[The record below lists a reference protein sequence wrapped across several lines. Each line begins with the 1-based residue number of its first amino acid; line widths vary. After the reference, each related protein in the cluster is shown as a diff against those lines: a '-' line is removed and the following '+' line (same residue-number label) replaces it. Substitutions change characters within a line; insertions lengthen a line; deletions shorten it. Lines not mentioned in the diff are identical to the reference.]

1 MKAIISK
8 SVIRGSV
15 TAPPSK
21 SLTIRALICAAL
33 SDGVSE
39 IINPLICD
47 DTNAAATVLEKVGA
61 KIVKGDGIWKVTG
74 GNLHAAQ
81 NDLYCGESAATL
93 RFMTAICS
101 AIPGRHR
108 LVGGPSL
115 NQRPVGTL
123 VDALRQLGVKVSASP
138 SGTPPVVV
146 EGGTLRGG
154 RTVIP
159 GNESSQFIS
168 ALLLASPLAQQ
179 QVDIANTT
187 PFKSGG
193 YILLTMHYLG
203 NFGVITKKVKDGFII
218 QPQKYTPTSIKIE
231 GDWSSASYFLALG
244 ALSEAGVTIHNLNPR
259 SFQGDRAI
267 VDLLHSF
274 DVKAEY
280 TGDGVS
286 VSYGRIGH
294 LLADLS
300 NCIDL
305 LPTVAALAPLGYE
318 PTILMG
324 IGAARFKESNRVAAL
339 SDGLKKLGVT
349 VFESEDGL
357 DIVGNI
363 IAPQKPVTIDSFND
377 HRIAMAFSILGA
389 ALGNIVIDG
398 AECVAKTF
406 PTYWDEF
413 RKIGGEVKFD
423 E

>member
-159 GNESSQFIS
+159 GN
-168 ALLLASPLAQQ
+168 
-179 QVDIANTT
+179 
-187 PFKSGG
+187 
-193 YILLTMHYLG
+193 
-203 NFGVITKKVKDGFII
+203 
-218 QPQKYTPTSIKIE
+218 
-231 GDWSSASYFLALG
+231 
-244 ALSEAGVTIHNLNPR
+244 
-259 SFQGDRAI
+259 
-267 VDLLHSF
+267 
-274 DVKAEY
+274 
-280 TGDGVS
+280 
-286 VSYGRIGH
+286 
-294 LLADLS
+294 
-300 NCIDL
+300 
-305 LPTVAALAPLGYE
+305 
-318 PTILMG
+318 
-324 IGAARFKESNRVAAL
+324 
-339 SDGLKKLGVT
+339 
-349 VFESEDGL
+349 
-357 DIVGNI
+357 
-363 IAPQKPVTIDSFND
+363 
-377 HRIAMAFSILGA
+377 
-389 ALGNIVIDG
+389 
-398 AECVAKTF
+398 
-406 PTYWDEF
+406 
-413 RKIGGEVKFD
+413 
-423 E
+423 